1 MLHIGL
7 TGGIGSGKSTAA
19 FYFSELGAPVIDA
32 DQIAHKITKPYQE
45 DFKKIIIHFGN
56 QVLTCEGF
64 LNRVQLNK
72 LIFENPI
79 ERQWLEN
86 LLHPLI
92 IFEMKEALKKIN
104 APYCILVIPLL
115 AESSRIID
123 FLDGILVIDVPKV
136 FQIQRTKARDQLS
149 NRQIQLILQS
159 QSSSEKRLTMAD
171 DIIVNDKTTLVLRKA
186 VFQLHCKYLRL
197 AEQSNRS

>member
-19 FYFSELGAPVIDA
+19 LYFSELGIPVIDA
-32 DQIAHKITKPYQE
+32 DQIAYEITKPYQK

-56 QVLTCEGF
+56 QVLTSKGF
-64 LNRVQLNK
+64 LNRVQLKK

-92 IFEMKEALKKIN
+92 IFEMKEELKRIN

-115 AESSRIID
+115 AEFYQIID
-123 FLDGILVIDVPKV
+123 FLDVILVIDASKML
-136 FQIQRTKARDQLS
+136 QIQRTKARDQLP
-149 NRQIQLILQS
+149 NRKVQLILQS
-159 QSSSEKRLTMAD
+159 QSSSEKRLAIAN
-171 DIIVNDKTTLVLRKA
+171 DIIVNDKTTFILRKA
-186 VFQLHCKYLRL
+186 ILQLHCKYLRL
-197 AEQSNRS
+197 AKKKFVF